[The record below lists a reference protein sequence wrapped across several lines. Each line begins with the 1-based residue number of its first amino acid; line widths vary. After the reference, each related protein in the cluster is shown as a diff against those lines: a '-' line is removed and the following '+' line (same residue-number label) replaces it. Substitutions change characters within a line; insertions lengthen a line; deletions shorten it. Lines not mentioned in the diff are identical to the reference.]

1 MHFGNINNNINHV
14 RGTLEYIQ
22 ASLAT
27 NGNLT
32 LEDNARLNL
41 ELEEQKE
48 FLMWFQKARELRLLE
63 VDHIPSPSHDH
74 VREIW

>member
-63 VDHIPSPSHDH
+63 VDHITSPSHDH